1 MGQMITSGIALGAI
15 YGLIALG
22 IVMVYKATGILNFA
36 HGEAAMIS
44 AFVAFSLLKWGLPL
58 WAVVV
63 LTLAFGGALGWS
75 IERFV
80 LRRFIG
86 KPLMSSGIATL
97 GLFLLFGDLAI
108 WIWGKDPQELPSV
121 FPSRPIDIGGG
132 VVASGIDIGILAVC
146 AVLAAALFA
155 FFRFTRLGIAM
166 QATMEN
172 PTAARLMGIPIK
184 RIYALSWTLSHM
196 IAALAGLLI
205 APLTFLHVSM
215 MQHALHFAF
224 AAAVLGGIGSMPG
237 ALLGGVVIGVSGN
250 LTGAYLSSQ
259 WKDVM
264 PFMVMLAILIL
275 RPHGLLARRHIKKV

>member
-1 MGQMITSGIALGAI
+1 MWQMISSGIALGAI

-44 AFVAFSLLKWGLPL
+44 AFVAFSLIKLGLPL

-63 LTLAFGGALGWS
+63 LTLAFGALMGLT

-80 LRRFIG
+80 LRPFIG
-86 KPLMSSGIATL
+86 KPLLSSAIATL

-108 WIWGKDPQELPSV
+108 WIWGKDTQELPSI

-132 VVASGIDIGILAVC
+132 VVVSGIDIGILAVC
-146 AVLAAALFA
+146 AALALLLFA
-155 FFRFTRLGIAM
+155 FFRFTRLGLAM

-172 PTAARLMGIPIK
+172 PSAARLMGIPIK
-184 RIYALSWTLSHM
+184 RIYALSWALSHM

-205 APLTFLHVSM
+205 APLTFLHSAM

-237 ALLGGVVIGVSGN
+237 ALLGGMIIGVTAN
-250 LTGAYLSSQ
+250 LTGAYVSSQ
-259 WKDVM
+259 WKDVV
-264 PFMVMLAILIL
+264 PFIVMLAILIL
-275 RPHGLLARRHIKKV
+275 RPHGLLAKSQVKKV

>member
-1 MGQMITSGIALGAI
+1 MWQMITSGIALGAI

-44 AFVAFSLLKWGLPL
+44 AFVAFSLIKLGLPL
-58 WAVVV
+58 WAVVI
-63 LTLAFGGALGWS
+63 LTLAFGALMGLT

-86 KPLMSSGIATL
+86 KPLLSSAIATL

-108 WIWGKDPQELPSV
+108 WVWGKDTQELPSI

-132 VVASGIDIGILAVC
+132 VVVSGIDIGILAVC
-146 AVLAAALFA
+146 AALALLLFA
-155 FFRFTRLGIAM
+155 FFRFTRLGLAM

-172 PTAARLMGIPIK
+172 PSAARLMGIPIK
-184 RIYALSWTLSHM
+184 RIYALSWALSHM

-205 APLTFLHVSM
+205 APLTFLHSAM

-237 ALLGGVVIGVSGN
+237 ALLGGMIIGVTAN
-250 LTGAYLSSQ
+250 LTGAYVSSQ
-259 WKDVM
+259 WKDVV
-264 PFMVMLAILIL
+264 PFIVMLAILIL
-275 RPHGLLARRHIKKV
+275 RPHGLLAKSHVKKV

>member
-1 MGQMITSGIALGAI
+1 MMQMISSGIALGAI

-58 WAVVV
+58 WAVVP
-63 LTLAFGGALGWS
+63 LTLAFGGLLGWS
-75 IERFV
+75 IERFI

-86 KPLMSSGIATL
+86 KSLLSSAIVTL
-97 GLFLLFGDLAI
+97 GLFLLFGDLAL
-108 WIWGKDPQELPSV
+108 WIWGKDTQELPSV
-121 FPSRPIDIGGG
+121 FPTRPIDIGGG
-132 VVASGIDIGILAVC
+132 VVVSGTDIGILAVC
-146 AVLAAALFA
+146 AVLALVLFA

-172 PTAARLMGIPIK
+172 PVAARLMGIPIK
-184 RIYALSWTLSHM
+184 RIYALSWSLSHV

-205 APLTFLHVSM
+205 APLTFLHASM

-237 ALLGGVVIGVSGN
+237 ALLGGVIIGVSAN
-250 LTGAYLSSQ
+250 LTGAYVSSQ
-259 WKDVM
+259 WKDVV
-264 PFMVMLAILIL
+264 PFLVMLAILIG
-275 RPHGLLARRHIKKV
+275 RPHGLLARRHVKKV

>member
-1 MGQMITSGIALGAI
+1 MLQMISSGIALGAI

-36 HGEAAMIS
+36 HGEAAMVC
-44 AFVAFSLLKWGLPL
+44 AFFAYSLLKHGVPF
-58 WAVVV
+58 WAVVP
-63 LTLAFGGALGWS
+63 LTLLFGAALGWA

-86 KPLMSSGIATL
+86 KPLLASAIATL
-97 GLFLLFGDLAI
+97 GLYLVMGDAAI
-108 WIWGKDPQELPSV
+108 WIWGKDTQELPSV
-121 FPSRPIDIGGG
+121 FSDKPLAIGGG
-132 VVASGIDIGILAVC
+132 AVVSGIDIGILAVC
-146 AVLAAALFA
+146 AVLAALLFG

-172 PTAARLMGIPIK
+172 PTAARLMGIPI
-184 RIYALSWTLSHM
+184 RRMHAMSWSLSHL

-237 ALLGGVVIGVSGN
+237 ALLGGVIIGITGN

-259 WKDVM
+259 WKDLM

-275 RPHGLLARRHIKKV
+275 RPHGLLAKHQVKKV

>member
-1 MGQMITSGIALGAI
+1 MMQMISSGIALGAI

-58 WAVVV
+58 WLVVP
-63 LTLAFGGALGWS
+63 LTLAFGGLLGWS
-75 IERFV
+75 IERFI

-86 KPLMSSGIATL
+86 KSLLSSAIVTL
-97 GLFLLFGDLAI
+97 GLFLLFGDLAL
-108 WIWGKDPQELPSV
+108 WIWGKDTQELPSV
-121 FPSRPIDIGGG
+121 FPMRPIDIGAG
-132 VVASGIDIGILAVC
+132 VVVSGTDIGILAVC
-146 AVLAAALFA
+146 AVLALMLFA

-172 PTAARLMGIPIK
+172 PVAARLMGIPIK
-184 RIYALSWTLSHM
+184 RIYALSWTLSHV

-205 APLTFLHVSM
+205 APLTFLHASM

-237 ALLGGVVIGVSGN
+237 ALLGGVIIGVSAN
-250 LTGAYLSSQ
+250 LTGAYMSSQ
-259 WKDVM
+259 WKDVV
-264 PFMVMLAILIL
+264 PFLVMLVILIG
-275 RPHGLLARRHIKKV
+275 RPHGLLARQPVKKV

>member
-1 MGQMITSGIALGAI
+1 MWQMISSGIALGAI

-44 AFVAFSLLKWGLPL
+44 AFVAFSLIKLGLPL
-58 WAVVV
+58 WAVVL
-63 LTLAFGGALGWS
+63 LTLAFGALMGLT

-80 LRRFIG
+80 LRPFIG
-86 KPLMSSGIATL
+86 KPLLSSAIATL

-108 WIWGKDPQELPSV
+108 WIWGKDTQELPSI

-132 VVASGIDIGILAVC
+132 VVVSGIDIGILAVC
-146 AVLAAALFA
+146 AGLALLLFA
-155 FFRFTRLGIAM
+155 FFRFTRLGLAM

-172 PTAARLMGIPIK
+172 PSAARLMGIPIK
-184 RIYALSWTLSHM
+184 RIYALSWALSHM

-205 APLTFLHVSM
+205 APLTFLHSAM

-237 ALLGGVVIGVSGN
+237 ALLGGMIIGVTAN
-250 LTGAYLSSQ
+250 LTGAYVSSQ
-259 WKDVM
+259 WKDVV
-264 PFMVMLAILIL
+264 PFIVMLAILIL
-275 RPHGLLARRHIKKV
+275 RPHGLLARRQVKKV

>member
-1 MGQMITSGIALGAI
+1 MMQMISSGIALGAI

-58 WAVVV
+58 WAVVP
-63 LTLAFGGALGWS
+63 LTLAFGGLMGWS
-75 IERFV
+75 IERFI

-86 KPLMSSGIATL
+86 KSLLSSAIVTL
-97 GLFLLFGDLAI
+97 GLFLLFGDLAL
-108 WIWGKDPQELPSV
+108 WIWGKDTQELPSV
-121 FPSRPIDIGGG
+121 FPTRPIDIGGG
-132 VVASGIDIGILAVC
+132 VVVSGTDIGILAVC
-146 AVLAAALFA
+146 AVLALVLFA
-155 FFRFTRLGIAM
+155 FFRFTRLGVAM

-172 PTAARLMGIPIK
+172 PVAARLMGIPIK
-184 RIYALSWTLSHM
+184 RIYALSWSLSHV

-205 APLTFLHVSM
+205 APLTFLHASM

-237 ALLGGVVIGVSGN
+237 ALLGGVIIGVSAN

-259 WKDVM
+259 WKDVV
-264 PFMVMLAILIL
+264 PFLVM
-275 RPHGLLARRHIKKV
+275 

>member
-1 MGQMITSGIALGAI
+1 MMQMISSGIALGAI

-58 WAVVV
+58 WAVVP
-63 LTLAFGGALGWS
+63 LTLAFGGLMGWS
-75 IERFV
+75 IERFI

-86 KPLMSSGIATL
+86 KSLLSSAIVTL
-97 GLFLLFGDLAI
+97 GLFLLFGDLAL
-108 WIWGKDPQELPSV
+108 WIWGKDTQELPSV
-121 FPSRPIDIGGG
+121 FPTRPIDIGGG
-132 VVASGIDIGILAVC
+132 VVVSGTDIGILAVC
-146 AVLAAALFA
+146 AVLALVLFA

-172 PTAARLMGIPIK
+172 PVAARLMGIPIK
-184 RIYALSWTLSHM
+184 RIYALSWSLSHV

-205 APLTFLHVSM
+205 APLTFLHASM

-237 ALLGGVVIGVSGN
+237 ALLGGVIIGVSAN

-259 WKDVM
+259 WKDVV
-264 PFMVMLAILIL
+264 PFLVMLAILIG
-275 RPHGLLARRHIKKV
+275 RPHGLLARQHVKKV

>member
-1 MGQMITSGIALGAI
+1 MIC
-15 YGLIALG
+15 
-22 IVMVYKATGILNFA
+22 
-36 HGEAAMIS
+36 
-44 AFVAFSLLKWGLPL
+44 AFVAFSLHKLGLPL
-58 WAVVV
+58 WAVVL
-63 LTLAFGGALGWS
+63 LTLAFGGLMGYA

-86 KPLMSSGIATL
+86 KPLLSSAIATL

-108 WIWGKDPQELPSV
+108 WIWGKDTQELPSV
-121 FPSRPIDIGGG
+121 FPTRPIDIGGG
-132 VVASGIDIGILAVC
+132 VVVSGIDIGILAVC
-146 AVLAAALFA
+146 AALAALLFG

-184 RIYALSWTLSHM
+184 RIYSLSWSLSHM

-205 APLTFLHVSM
+205 APLTFLHASM

-237 ALLGGVVIGVSGN
+237 ALLGGVIIGVTGN

-259 WKDVM
+259 WKDVL
-264 PFMVMLAILIL
+264 PFMVMLAILIF
-275 RPHGLLARRHIKKV
+275 RPHGLLARSQSKKV

>member
-1 MGQMITSGIALGAI
+1 MWQMITSGIALGAI

-44 AFVAFSLLKWGLPL
+44 AFVAFSLIKLGLPL
-58 WAVVV
+58 WAVVI
-63 LTLAFGGALGWS
+63 LTLAFGALMGLT

-86 KPLMSSGIATL
+86 KPLLSSAIATL

-108 WIWGKDPQELPSV
+108 WVWGKDTQELPSI

-132 VVASGIDIGILAVC
+132 VVVSGIDIGILAVC
-146 AVLAAALFA
+146 AGLALLLFA
-155 FFRFTRLGIAM
+155 FFRFTRLGLAM

-172 PTAARLMGIPIK
+172 PSAARLMGIPIK
-184 RIYALSWTLSHM
+184 RIYALSWALSHM

-205 APLTFLHVSM
+205 APLTFLHSAM

-237 ALLGGVVIGVSGN
+237 ALLGGMIIGVTAN
-250 LTGAYLSSQ
+250 LTGAYVSSQ
-259 WKDVM
+259 WKDVV
-264 PFMVMLAILIL
+264 PFIVMLAILIL
-275 RPHGLLARRHIKKV
+275 RPHGLLAKSHVKKV

>member
-1 MGQMITSGIALGAI
+1 M
-15 YGLIALG
+15 
-22 IVMVYKATGILNFA
+22 
-36 HGEAAMIS
+36 
-44 AFVAFSLLKWGLPL
+44 
-58 WAVVV
+58 
-63 LTLAFGGALGWS
+63 LGWG

-86 KPLMSSGIATL
+86 KPLLSSAIATL
-97 GLFLLFGDLAI
+97 GLFLVMGDLAI
-108 WIWGKDPQELPSV
+108 WIWGKDAQELPSV
-121 FPSRPIDIGGG
+121 FPSKPIDIGGG
-132 VVASGIDIGILAVC
+132 VVVSGIDIGILVVC
-146 AVLAAALFA
+146 AVLAAGLFA

-172 PTAARLMGIPIK
+172 PTAARLQGIPIR
-184 RIYALSWTLSHM
+184 RIYALSWSLSHL

-250 LTGAYLSSQ
+250 LTGAYISSA
-259 WKDVM
+259 WKDAV
-264 PFMVMLAILIL
+264 PFIILLAILVL
-275 RPHGLLARRHIKKV
+275 RPHGLLARHQTKKV

>member
-44 AFVAFSLLKWGLPL
+44 AFVAFSLIKWGLPL
-58 WAVVV
+58 WAVVL
-63 LTLAFGGALGWS
+63 LTLAFGGLLGLA

-86 KPLMSSGIATL
+86 KPLMSSAIATL

-108 WIWGKDPQELPSV
+108 WIWGKDAQELPSV
-121 FPSRPIDIGGG
+121 FPSKPIDIGGG
-132 VVASGIDIGILAVC
+132 VVVSGIDIGILAVC
-146 AVLAAALFA
+146 AVLAATLFA

-184 RIYALSWTLSHM
+184 RIYALSWSLSHM

-237 ALLGGVVIGVSGN
+237 ALLGGVIIGVTGN

-264 PFMVMLAILIL
+264 PFMVMLVILIL
-275 RPHGLLARRHIKKV
+275 RPHGLLARRHLKKV

>member
-1 MGQMITSGIALGAI
+1 MLQMITSGVALGAI

-36 HGEAAMIS
+36 HGEAAMIC
-44 AFVAFSLLKWGLPL
+44 AFVAFSLVKLGLPL
-58 WAVVV
+58 WAVVL
-63 LTLAFGGALGWS
+63 LTLAFGGLLGFS

-86 KPLMSSGIATL
+86 KPLLASAIATL
-97 GLFLLFGDLAI
+97 GLFLLFGDMAI
-108 WIWGKDPQELPSV
+108 WIWGKDTQELPSV
-121 FPSRPIDIGGG
+121 FPSRPIDLGGG
-132 VVASGIDIGILAVC
+132 VVVSAIDIGILGIC
-146 AVLAAALFA
+146 ALLALLLFV
-155 FFRFTRLGIAM
+155 FFRFTRTGIAM

-184 RIYALSWTLSHM
+184 TIHSMSWSLSHM

-205 APLTFLHVSM
+205 APLTFLHASM

-237 ALLGGVVIGVSGN
+237 ALLGGVIIGVTGN
-250 LTGAYLSSQ
+250 LTGAYLSSS

-264 PFMVMLAILIL
+264 PFIVMLMILIL
-275 RPHGLLARRHIKKV
+275 RPHGLLARSQTKKV

>member
-1 MGQMITSGIALGAI
+1 MWQMITSGIALGAI

-44 AFVAFSLLKWGLPL
+44 AFVAFSLIKLGLPL
-58 WAVVV
+58 WAVVI
-63 LTLAFGGALGWS
+63 LTLAFGALMGLT

-86 KPLMSSGIATL
+86 KPLLSSAIATL

-108 WIWGKDPQELPSV
+108 WVWGKDTQELPSI

-132 VVASGIDIGILAVC
+132 VVVSGIDIGILAVC
-146 AVLAAALFA
+146 AVLALLLFA
-155 FFRFTRLGIAM
+155 FFRFTRLGLAM

-172 PTAARLMGIPIK
+172 PSAARLMGISIK
-184 RIYALSWTLSHM
+184 RIYALSWALSHM

-205 APLTFLHVSM
+205 APLTFLHSAM

-237 ALLGGVVIGVSGN
+237 ALLGGMIIGVTAN
-250 LTGAYLSSQ
+250 LTGAYVSSQ
-259 WKDVM
+259 WKDVV
-264 PFMVMLAILIL
+264 PFIVMLAILIL
-275 RPHGLLARRHIKKV
+275 RPHGLLAKSHVKKV

>member
-1 MGQMITSGIALGAI
+1 MGQMISSGIALGAI

-44 AFVAFSLLKWGLPL
+44 AFVAFSLTAWGWPL
-58 WAVVV
+58 WAVVAG
-63 LTLAFGGALGWS
+63 TLAFGALFGLT
-75 IERFV
+75 IERVV
-80 LRRFIG
+80 LRPFIG
-86 KPLMSSGIATL
+86 KPLLASAIATL
-97 GLFLLFGDLAI
+97 GLFLLFGDMAI
-108 WIWGKDPQELPSV
+108 WIWGKDTQELPSV
-121 FPSRPIDIGGG
+121 FPSAPIDIGGG
-132 VVASGIDIGILAVC
+132 IVVSGIDLGIVGVC
-146 AVLAAALFA
+146 ALLAAALFG

-172 PTAARLMGIPIK
+172 PTAARLMGIPIR
-184 RIYALSWTLSHM
+184 RIYALSWALSHM

-205 APLTFLHVSM
+205 APLTFVHSAM

-237 ALLGGVVIGVSGN
+237 ALLGGMIIGVTSN

-259 WKDVM
+259 WKDAV
-264 PFMVMLAILIL
+264 PFLVMLAILIL
-275 RPHGLLARRHIKKV
+275 RPHGLLARRQIKKV

>member
-1 MGQMITSGIALGAI
+1 MLQMITSGIALGAI

-36 HGEAAMIS
+36 HGEAAMIC
-44 AFVAFSLLKWGLPL
+44 AFVAFSLVKLGLPL
-58 WAVVV
+58 WAVVL
-63 LTLAFGGALGWS
+63 LTLAFGGLMGFT

-86 KPLMSSGIATL
+86 KPLLSSAIATL
-97 GLFLLFGDLAI
+97 GLFLVFGDLAI
-108 WIWGKDPQELPSV
+108 WIWGKDTQELPSV

-132 VVASGIDIGILAVC
+132 VVVSGIDIGILAVC
-146 AVLAAALFA
+146 ALLAAALFA

-184 RIYALSWTLSHM
+184 RIYSLSWSLSHV

-205 APLTFLHVSM
+205 APLTFLHASM

-237 ALLGGVVIGVSGN
+237 ALLGGVIIGISTN

-259 WKDVM
+259 WKDAV
-264 PFMVMLAILIL
+264 PFMVMLAVLIL
-275 RPHGLLARRHIKKV
+275 RPHGLLARGHIKKV

>member
-1 MGQMITSGIALGAI
+1 MMQMISSGIALGAI

-58 WAVVV
+58 WAVVP
-63 LTLAFGGALGWS
+63 LTLAFGGLMGWS
-75 IERFV
+75 IERFI

-86 KPLMSSGIATL
+86 KSLLSSAIVTL
-97 GLFLLFGDLAI
+97 GLFLLFGDLAL
-108 WIWGKDPQELPSV
+108 WIWGKDTQELPSV
-121 FPSRPIDIGGG
+121 FPTRPIDIGGG
-132 VVASGIDIGILAVC
+132 VVVSGTDIGILAVC
-146 AVLAAALFA
+146 AVLALVLFA

-172 PTAARLMGIPIK
+172 PVAARLMGIPIK
-184 RIYALSWTLSHM
+184 RIYALSWSLSHV

-205 APLTFLHVSM
+205 APLTFLHASM

-237 ALLGGVVIGVSGN
+237 ALLGGVIIGVSSN

-259 WKDVM
+259 WKDVV
-264 PFMVMLAILIL
+264 PFLVMLAILIG
-275 RPHGLLARRHIKKV
+275 RPHGLLARQHVKKV